1 MPVSCPATANRSWPS
16 ESISAARSPARVAV
30 SYPSS
35 GLPDSPVPRWS
46 GATTVKSRASAGMIS
61 RQAYQVWGQPCTSSS
76 GGPSPPVT
84 TCWRRSPVSTC
95 RLVNVVVNPSGRCGA
110 PATEP
115 GPSGAGRAD
124 DELMRISFH
133 LSWWHNGGAA
143 HAGRRHRWVF
153 VGVTGGFL
161 ARGAG
166 WSLPQLVVVHVLE
179 GDLRE
184 RLVGRVTVDG
194 HRERVGEVGGRGVD
208 DGEVAKP
215 GGRRIGDIDDEHGG
229 ARGAARLQAEPL
241 VLVGGGRHGRA
252 QAGALAVRRVLD
264 LHREL
269 AAVVRV
275 HRGGD
280 HPLRVEHRDRASQ
293 GDDEVAGGVGVAG
306 GVHDRRLAGCRGALE
321 YALDEAGAVQLVED
335 LDAGSAALRGR
346 RAGGQRR
353 CRAEAAGQDQS
364 CRGGGHFA

>member
-143 HAGRRHRWVF
+143 PPGRRHRRVA
-153 VGVTGGFL
+153 VGVTGGLL

-166 WSLPQLVVVHVLE
+166 WSLPQLVVGHVRRVVVHALE

-194 HRERVGEVGGRGVD
+194 HRVRVGEVGGRGVD
-208 DGEVAKP
+208 DREP
-215 GGRRIGDIDDEHGG
+215 GGPGPGRIVLIDDEHRG
-229 ARGAARLQAEPL
+229 ARGAARLQAEPFIL
-241 VLVGGGRHGRA
+241 VRGGGHGRA
-252 QAGALAVRRVLD
+252 QAGALAERRVLD
-264 LHREL
+264 LHRGL
-269 AAVVRV
+269 AAVV
-275 HRGGD
+275 
-280 HPLRVEHRDRASQ
+280 
-293 GDDEVAGGVGVAG
+293 
-306 GVHDRRLAGCRGALE
+306 
-321 YALDEAGAVQLVED
+321 
-335 LDAGSAALRGR
+335 
-346 RAGGQRR
+346 
-353 CRAEAAGQDQS
+353 
-364 CRGGGHFA
+364 